1 MSDFLF
7 RMFSLDTN
15 ALTLVILI
23 CGWGFL
29 IMRAMLQNSLLAVAS
44 FPLLVLSALASHAL
58 LFDTNLVLGLDRGA
72 GLALTTGIGMIVALA
87 VIVALARFA
96 IFLNDATGRQ
106 PLLLRQQHEQQQK
119 QA

>member
-1 MSDFLF
+1 MSEFLF

-29 IMRAMLQNSLLAVAS
+29 IMRAMLQGSLLAVAS

-58 LFDTNLVLGLDRGA
+58 LFDASFIAGLERGT

-87 VIVALARFA
+87 AIIALVRLVLF
-96 IFLNDATGRQ
+96 INDAAGQQ
-106 PLLLRQQHEQQQK
+106 PLLLRQQR
-119 QA
+119 